1 MSINALDS
9 YKQYQKNKP
18 NIRHN
23 TTQIYLKC
31 PECLLYSKN
40 PQRVK
45 THKNLSSLDSHF
57 STEHKDEFWV
67 NEARILIRQ
76 FAEVMTQ

>member
-1 MSINALDS
+1 MYTKTVES
-9 YKQYQKNKP
+9 YKGYQKKKP

-23 TTQIYLKC
+23 TTQIFLKC

-45 THKNLSSLDSHF
+45 THKNLSSLDSHL
-57 STEHKDEFWV
+57 STDHKGEYWTI
-67 NEARILIRQ
+67 EARMLMKQ
-76 FAEVMTQ
+76 FMERMQ

>member
-1 MSINALDS
+1 MSVKTIQS
-9 YKQYQKNKP
+9 YKEYQKKKP

-23 TTQIYLKC
+23 TTQIFLKC

-57 STEHKDEFWV
+57 STNHKDESWV
-67 NEARILIRQ
+67 DLAKILIRQ
-76 FAEVMTQ
+76 FAEVLK

>member
-1 MSINALDS
+1 MSVKTIQS
-9 YKQYQKNKP
+9 YKEYQKKKP

-23 TTQIYLKC
+23 TTQIFLKC

-40 PQRVK
+40 PQRIK

-57 STEHKDEFWV
+57 STNHKDEFWIK
-67 NEARILIRQ
+67 EARVLIRQ
-76 FAEVMTQ
+76 FAEVLK